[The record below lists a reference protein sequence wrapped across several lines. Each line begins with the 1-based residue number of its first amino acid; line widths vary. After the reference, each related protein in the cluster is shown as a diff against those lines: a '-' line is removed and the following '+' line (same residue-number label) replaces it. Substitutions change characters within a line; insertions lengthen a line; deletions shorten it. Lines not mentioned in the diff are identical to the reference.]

1 MSQYYALTFLWY
13 ICPFIIVVIHPLL
26 LYCNK
31 TVLFYI
37 DSSLLHFSVCIAAL
51 DLEILFTWVKLIFK
65 KQKLSKGF
73 VYLRCI
79 PAMQKTKSIFIENF
93 DWLNHVYIGRR
104 RPENVVIKCEVGPA
118 VGPQFLFEIEMLLS
132 RKFPI
137 LPL

>member
-13 ICPFIIVVIHPLL
+13 IFPFIIVVIHPLL

-65 KQKLSKGF
+65 KQELSKGF
-73 VYLRCI
+73 VSEMHPCCAANKIHLYRKFWLTQSCI
-79 PAMQKTKSIFIENF
+79 
-93 DWLNHVYIGRR
+93 R
-104 RPENVVIKCEVGPA
+104 RPENVVLKCEVTPA
-118 VGPQFLFEIEMLLS
+118 IGPQLLFEIEMLLS